1 MRHENGTPATSF
13 RLPCIAVQP
22 RQQLR
27 KPKTERMNEIK
38 PNNKILVVD
47 DEQDLLEILKFNLET
62 EGYQVSTA
70 TSAEEALTMDI
81 GAQNL
86 LLLDVMMGG
95 MSGFALAHKL
105 KEQPSTAGIPI
116 IFLTARD
123 TENDTVTGFNLGAD
137 DYISKPFSIREVLVR
152 IRAVLRRTASGEGGD
167 EPQVLSYQGIVMN
180 MDKKTVTIDGEDVP
194 FTKTEF
200 ELLHLL
206 LDERGRVFS
215 RQELIERIWPKDVL
229 VLDRTVDVNITRLR
243 KKIGRFAK
251 CIVTRLGFGYY
262 FDA

>member
-1 MRHENGTPATSF
+1 
-13 RLPCIAVQP
+13 
-22 RQQLR
+22 
-27 KPKTERMNEIK
+27 MNRPISNFASSVTQRSMK
-38 PNNKILVVD
+38 KNYRILVVD

-62 EGYQVSTA
+62 EGYEVETA
-70 TSAEEALTMDI
+70 CSAEEALDKDI
-81 GAQNL
+81 KSFDL

-95 MSGFALAHKL
+95 MSGFSMARKL
-105 KEQPSTAGIPI
+105 KENPDTADIPI

-137 DYISKPFSIREVLVR
+137 DYISKPFSLREVMVR
-152 IRAVLRRTASGEGGD
+152 IRAVLRRTVVPASAADHQILKYEGI
-167 EPQVLSYQGIVMN
+167 EMN
-180 MDKKTVTIDGEDVP
+180 LDKKTVCIDGAEVS

-200 ELLHLL
+200 EILKLL
-206 LDERGRVFS
+206 LEERGRVFS
-215 RQELIERIWPKDVL
+215 RQELIDRIWPKDVL

-243 KKIGRFAK
+243 KKIGAYSK

>member
-1 MRHENGTPATSF
+1 MKQN
-13 RLPCIAVQP
+13 Q
-22 RQQLR
+22 
-27 KPKTERMNEIK
+27 
-38 PNNKILVVD
+38 KILVVD

-62 EGYQVSTA
+62 EGYEVETA
-70 TSAEEALTMDI
+70 SSAEEALTLDI
-81 GAQNL
+81 ASFNL

-95 MSGFALAHKL
+95 MSGFALARKL
-105 KEQPSTAGIPI
+105 KDNPQTAQVPI

-137 DYISKPFSIREVLVR
+137 DYISKPFSIREVMVR
-152 IRAVLRRTASGEGGD
+152 VRAVLRRTTAAAQDD
-167 EPQVLSYQGIVMN
+167 EPQLISYQGIVMN
-180 MDKKTVTIDGEDVP
+180 LDKKTVTIDGEEVP

-206 LDERGRVFS
+206 ISERGRVFS